1 MLAAILLGLFAQEA
15 PMKCVA
21 VALCA
26 FALSGVSVAKDEV
39 PVAELVK
46 KHLDSIGSE
55 QARGAVKTRVAEGTV
70 RFQLLNVSG
79 QYQDGK
85 AQFVSDGRKMVSL
98 LKLPNPNYHG
108 ERFVSDGKK
117 TEEAFVRPGRWSQF
131 GAFVRVHN
139 EILTEGLWGGTL
151 STGWALATLEERASK
166 LQDRGLKKVDGR
178 ELRRIDYSPKKRSD
192 LEIQLYFE
200 PETSRHV
207 MTVYV
212 LTISPQ
218 MGQGEV
224 QTAREQPSYYRL
236 EERFA
241 DFKSVDNLNLP
252 GRWTI
257 QFTSDITAA
266 GRDYPEGLPSSA
278 GGEVGAAG
286 TDVSTTGIGTGRSP
300 VNQFEV
306 TISNISDN
314 VPLDQ
319 KNFEVK

>member
-1 MLAAILLGLFAQEA
+1 
-15 PMKCVA
+15 MKWVA

-26 FALSGVSVAKDEV
+26 FALCGVSVAKDES

-55 QARGAVKTRVAEGTV
+55 QARAAVKTRVAEGTV
-70 RFQLLNVSG
+70 RFQQVNASG

-117 TEEAFVRPGRWSQF
+117 ADEAFVTPGRWSQL
-131 GAFVRVHN
+131 GQFVRVHN
-139 EILTEGLWGGTL
+139 EIFTEGLWGGTL

-178 ELRRIDYSPKKRSD
+178 ELRRIDYSPKKHSD

-207 MTVYV
+207 MTVYA

-224 QTAREQPSYYRL
+224 QTARQQPSYYRL

-241 DFKSVDNLNLP
+241 DFKNVDNLNLP

-257 QFTSDITAA
+257 QFTSDVTAA
-266 GRDYPEGLPSSA
+266 GGDYPGGRPSSV

-286 TDVSTTGIGTGRSP
+286 TNVSTAGIGTGRNP

-306 TISNISDN
+306 TISNISNN
-314 VPLDQ
+314 VPLDP

>member
-1 MLAAILLGLFAQEA
+1 
-15 PMKCVA
+15 MKL
-21 VALCA
+21 VALALCV
-26 FALSGVSVAKDEV
+26 FALSSLSVAKDEAA
-39 PVAELVK
+39 VAELVK

-55 QARGAVKTRVAEGTV
+55 QARAAVKTRVAEGTV

-85 AQFVSDGRKMVSL
+85 AQFVSDGKKLVAL

-117 TEEAFVRPGRWSQF
+117 TDEAYVNPGRWSQF
-131 GAFVRVHN
+131 GQFVRVHN

-151 STGWALATLEERASK
+151 STGWALATLEERAAK

-178 ELRRIDYSPKKRSD
+178 ELRRIDYSPKKHSD

-200 PETSRHV
+200 PETGRHV
-207 MTVYV
+207 MTVYG

-241 DFKSVDNLNLP
+241 DFKSADNLNLP

-257 QFTSDITAA
+257 QFTSDVTTAGADYA
-266 GRDYPEGLPSSA
+266 GGRPSSG

-286 TDVSTTGIGTGRSP
+286 TNVSTAGIGTGRSP

-306 TISNISDN
+306 TILNISNN
-314 VPLDQ
+314 VPLDP
-319 KNFEVK
+319 KNFEVR